1 MSLLPPPEAVYPDP
15 TTAFNAIQL
24 HAKKQGYAFIKLN
37 KKPSRLLF
45 ACDRTGNYDSKGK
58 DPAVDKSKQR
68 VNTGSKKCGCLMKVG
83 LRLDRLSDQWILEVL
98 QGAHNHG
105 PSTAPTAHPAHRLA
119 ALTLA
124 TRAHISGLS
133 HNGLSISQ
141 ILSTLRTTY
150 PEVRLLAKD
159 IGNIIQQTRAEQLN
173 GMTPI
178 EWLLEVG
185 LRPLSS

>member
-24 HAKKQGYAFIKLN
+24 YAKGQGYAFIKLN

-45 ACDRTGNYDSKGK
+45 ACDRSGNYDSKGK
-58 DPAVDKSKQR
+58 DPTVDKSKQR
-68 VNTGSKKCGCLMKVG
+68 KNTGSKKCGCLMKVG
-83 LRLDRLSDQWILEVL
+83 LHLDRLSNQWILEVL
-98 QGAHNHG
+98 YKAHNHG
-105 PSTAPTAHPAHRLA
+105 PSAAPTAHPAHRIA
-119 ALTLA
+119 AITLD

-133 HNGLSISQ
+133 HNGLTISQ

-150 PEVRLLAKD
+150 PKLRLLAKD
-159 IGNIIQQTRAEQLN
+159 ISNIVQQNRAEQLN

-178 EWLLEVG
+178 AWLLEVRI
-185 LRPLSS
+185 RPLSS